1 MTTPRPWRGVVV
13 CETVAITMEDQ
24 PSVVEF
30 DLGEL
35 SREPE
40 PEPPPPRVPFREQL
54 DRLGM
59 RPMRLLWGVV
69 AIAVVAAAIGWQ
81 VGGNRARTAA
91 AERLESK
98 PPVLAWLIDDGPN
111 STSSPANPHTVLEL
125 HFANL
130 GSRTVRI
137 NSAAPQTDRGQASA
151 TILAS
156 RPVTIAAGQTTSVD
170 LLVHPDC
177 GGTYAKASL
186 QVNFSVPADAKPNE
200 NVIID
205 DSADPSLGNSF
216 LLSLNQV
223 CAHPVADRTENGVD
237 GVFVQ
242 QTSSAVGAALV
253 LTNGTPAPRRIEFTT
268 LESDGFHLLSSPGT
282 PLVLAAGDSTS
293 VFLTIGVDGCTGV
306 GRLSNW
312 AEGASMQVTTIGN
325 RIDPDAVDNPPDQ
338 YSLRDVILAPLGAA
352 VQKACG

>member
-13 CETVAITMEDQ
+13 CETVGLTMNDDR
-24 PSVVEF
+24 PVVEF

-35 SREPE
+35 THHADLEPR
-40 PEPPPPRVPFREQL
+40 PTRVPMREQL
-54 DRLGM
+54 GRL
-59 RPMRLLWGVV
+59 RLSAAGLAAAVV
-69 AIAVVAAAIGWQ
+69 AVAVVAAAIGWQ
-81 VGGNRARTAA
+81 VGGTTARTAA
-91 AERLESK
+91 AERLEST
-98 PPVLAWLIDDGPN
+98 PPVLAWVIDDGPN
-111 STSSPANPHTVLEL
+111 SSSSATNPHTVLEL

-130 GSRTVRI
+130 GSRAARI
-137 NSAAPQTDRGQASA
+137 NSVVPQTDRGSASA
-151 TILAS
+151 IILS
-156 RPVTIAAGQTTSVD
+156 PRPVTIGAGKTISAD

-186 QVNFSVPADAKPNE
+186 QVNFSVPAANKPNE
-200 NVIID
+200 NVVID

-223 CAHPVADRTENGVD
+223 CAHPTADRTENGVD

-253 LTNGTPAPRRIEFTT
+253 LTNGTPTPRRIDLTT
-268 LESDGFHLLSSPGT
+268 LESDGFRLLSSPGT

-293 VFLTIGVDGCTGV
+293 VFLTVAVDGCAGV
-306 GRLSNW
+306 GRLTNW
-312 AEGASMQVTTIGN
+312 AEGVSMEVTTVGN
-325 RIDPDAVDNPPDQ
+325 RIDPDAVDDPPDQ